1 MSKFTEIILRCYK
14 YLDKVPLP
22 KLDCHT
28 SVNIANYNK
37 TTSIFLNWYVE
48 KLAVG
53 LSKLCQ

>member
-1 MSKFTEIILRCYK
+1 MSSEPMSKFTEIILRCYK

-37 TTSIFLNWYVE
+37 TTSIFLNIINGML
-48 KLAVG
+48 K
-53 LSKLCQ
+53 S